1 MTLEIDYYL
10 DIIDEV
16 CPITFVNTKLK
27 LEKMSTGQRLEVRLS
42 GGEPMDNVPKSVE
55 EMGHCIVSCTADP
68 SVQDRD
74 VFVLLIEK
82 K

>member
-1 MTLEIDYYL
+1 
-10 DIIDEV
+10 
-16 CPITFVNTKLK
+16 
-27 LEKMSTGQRLEVRLS
+27 MSTGQRLEVRLS